1 MREKRRRARGQ
12 GPRLRPENGPGG
24 NQLPNTPCSRAS
36 VPKGHLEIARRF
48 NAGLWSLDILH
59 ANGVPAHQPRA
70 TPWETGL
77 QWQNPPCKGG
87 GSFRGLRP
95 FRAPERSEGPS
106 FPGCYPGL
114 ICWRAFRACSCE
126 NRIETGMSKLQN
138 PALKRRAILGC
149 PSGTDCRG
157 ERCANTDFYPHEPRN
172 RQNG

>member
-95 FRAPERSEGPS
+95 FRAPESRG
-106 FPGCYPGL
+106 FP
-114 ICWRAFRACSCE
+114 RALPWADMLARFQRVLM
-126 NRIETGMSKLQN
+126 R
-138 PALKRRAILGC
+138 
-149 PSGTDCRG
+149 
-157 ERCANTDFYPHEPRN
+157 EPDRN
-172 RQNG
+172 RNVQTSEFTEPPAP